1 METQK
6 LLQEEMQQ
14 IEDIQKKMQIIKAE
28 FGQLS
33 LAKIDLKNR
42 KTALEKYL
50 VDTQESE
57 KKLVKELEEKY
68 GKGSIDLQEGIFIP
82 STPTST
88 GTIDSETL

>member
-42 KTALEKYL
+42 KTTLENYL

-57 KKLVKELEEKY
+57 KKLAKELEEKY

-82 STPTST
+82 STPAST
-88 GTIDSETL
+88 GTIGSKTL

>member
-42 KTALEKYL
+42 KTALENYL
-50 VDTQESE
+50 IDTQESE

-82 STPTST
+82 STPDST
-88 GTIDSETL
+88 ENVTLETV